1 MDVDDYSAVPLTLLD
16 STVANTDI
24 IARVSLVAD
33 APLSFDR
40 LQESWYQALQ
50 ARPVMQARLRRSR
63 TAPSGMEYHVLT
75 PKGMAKYYES
85 QRSAPDHLKDL
96 FCLDESHRSITDYC
110 GGFGV
115 GPSAPSHSYKVFV
128 ADAANP
134 EDEKRCTAF
143 NGVQNLQELLTSDR
157 PVVTI
162 QVTRFSDATLITF
175 SVSHIIGDLFT
186 MQTLFKS
193 WEAALHGRPLTPFEG
208 LGKDPFTAFG
218 PGGKLAGKEV
228 TSNSPPLPPGWRVY
242 GFFDKIRFLYRFLW
256 DCHISRPEKTI
267 TPKYVFISDAEISA
281 LQEQAKHDLAHLER
295 KRQQSGSTGTGTG
308 TALKVSRSNLLFAW
322 LLKQTNTHLGP
333 NEIITP
339 ITIVNARARPPTG
352 MVETDFPNHNFY
364 GAALPVS
371 LSALRVRELMAMPI
385 GELALHIRDGITEA
399 STPENTKN
407 LLAFSLN
414 NTLWSKPS
422 GKMALFSPPNHSW
435 SGLTDWRAGK
445 LHDVDFTPARLDG
458 TTAENSAD
466 NAKVSICGIT
476 CHMVTAFTQRDRWAC
491 MGDAAGG
498 TWFWGAVSD
507 KQWTDQRGFGRYPHL
522 HKRAS
527 KL

>member
-1 MDVDDYSAVPLTLLD
+1 MDVDDYTTVPLTLLD
-16 STVANTDI
+16 STVGNTDI
-24 IARVSLVAD
+24 IARISLVAD
-33 APLSFDR
+33 APLSFDK
-40 LQESWYQALQ
+40 LQESWYHALQ
-50 ARPVMQARLRRSR
+50 ARPILQARLRRSR
-63 TAPSGMEYHVLT
+63 TAPSGLEYHVFT
-75 PKGMAKYYES
+75 PKGMAKYLER
-85 QRSAPDHLKDL
+85 QKSAPDHLKDF

-143 NGVQNLQELLTSDR
+143 NGVQNLQELLESDR
-157 PVVTI
+157 PQITV
-162 QVTRFSDATLITF
+162 QVTRFKDATLITF

-193 WEAALHGRPLTPFEG
+193 WEAALHGHPLPPFED
-208 LGKDPFTAFG
+208 LGKDPFTAYG
-218 PGGKLAGKEV
+218 PGGRLAGKGA
-228 TSNSPPLPPGWRVY
+228 TSSSPPLPPGWRVY
-242 GFFDKIRFLYRFLW
+242 GVFDKVRFLYRFLW

-267 TPKYVFISDAEISA
+267 TPKYVFISDAEVSA
-281 LQEQAKHDLAHLER
+281 LQAQAERDLAQLEA
-295 KRQQSGSTGTGTG
+295 KRRQSNSTGTP
-308 TALKVSRSNLLFAW
+308 LKVSRSNLLFAW

-352 MVETDFPNHNFY
+352 MADTDFPNHNFY
-364 GAALPVS
+364 GAALPAS

-385 GELALHIRDGITEA
+385 GELAFHIREGIIEA
-399 STPENTKN
+399 SSPENTKN

-435 SGLTDWRAGK
+435 AGLTDWRAGK

-458 TTAENSAD
+458 NATGTGAD
-466 NAKVSICGIT
+466 NAKVTICGIT
-476 CHMVTAFTQRDRWAC
+476 CHMITAFTQRDRWAC

-498 TWFWGAVSD
+498 TWFWGAVAD
-507 KQWTDQRGFGRYPHL
+507 KQWSDQRGFGRYPHL

>member
-1 MDVDDYSAVPLTLLD
+1 
-16 STVANTDI
+16 
-24 IARVSLVAD
+24 
-33 APLSFDR
+33 
-40 LQESWYQALQ
+40 
-50 ARPVMQARLRRSR
+50 
-63 TAPSGMEYHVLT
+63 
-75 PKGMAKYYES
+75 MAKYLER
-85 QRSAPDHLKDL
+85 QQSAPDHLKDF
-96 FCLDESHRSITDYC
+96 FCLDESYRSITDYC

-143 NGVQNLQELLTSDR
+143 NGVQNVQELLETDR
-157 PVVTI
+157 PQVTV

-193 WEAALHGRPLTPFEG
+193 WEAALHGQTLPPFED
-208 LGKDPFTAFG
+208 LGKDPFTAYG
-218 PGGKLAGKEV
+218 PGGRLAGKEV
-228 TSNSPPLPPGWRVY
+228 TSSSPPLPPGWRVY
-242 GFFDKIRFLYRFLW
+242 GVFDKVRFLYRFLW

-281 LQEQAKHDLAHLER
+281 LQAQAERDLAQLEAKR
-295 KRQQSGSTGTGTG
+295 KQSNSGD

-352 MVETDFPNHNFY
+352 MADTDFPNHNFY
-364 GAALPVS
+364 GAALPAS

-385 GELALHIRDGITEA
+385 GELALHIREGIIEA

-435 SGLTDWRAGK
+435 AGLTDWRAGK
-445 LHDVDFTPARLDG
+445 LHDVDFTPARLDRKATGNG
-458 TTAENSAD
+458 TD

-476 CHMVTAFTQRDRWAC
+476 CHMVTPFTQRDRWAC
-491 MGDAAGG
+491 MGDAGGG
-498 TWFWGAVSD
+498 TWFWGAIAE
-507 KQWTDQRGFGRYPHL
+507 KQWRDQRGFGRYTHL